1 MGIRGVRSDRGL
13 RVGVRVGVGT
23 GLSMGWDDSGVMCV
37 FGVFVVR

>member
-23 GLSMGWDDSGVMCV
+23 GMRMGEDDSGVICV
-37 FGVFVVR
+37 FGVYLGR